1 MAFYYEPEKGPSA
14 PSELAHKANALA
26 SDATVAQ
33 QSREA
38 LEQQISEALK
48 HPALQTIREADQ
60 GARLLL
66 YWFLGLVAFP
76 GVVVWEAIVSR
87 EIYEVIL
94 PYPSLWWVPIV
105 ACMGIGLWASAAL
118 GEAVSDFAMLT
129 LSADPV
135 AESAKS
141 IASARRHLY
150 DVHHNKPAGAFAF
163 HPATG
168 AFLAIIFLAL
178 IYGVSSYRVELLKE
192 AGEDSGGVLQLYLP
206 VILYAVEI
214 GLGMPAFFVLVCLQ
228 KRAQL
233 QRSRTAFAEAKR
245 HELTLRQAAIE
256 QYTQYL
262 DDYASYN
269 AWTDQ
274 KQQPRALLVLPN
286 AELRQLLPPE
296 WGYDPTRGTA
306 RPDAANGGHPSSSSV
321 NGNGGPGVPGD
332 GASSTAEAAKEE
344 EVPSPEPRIQ
354 QTANDGSREAELLRL
369 LDEQIT
375 SQNGRF

>member
-48 HPALQTIREADQ
+48 HPALQKIREADQ

-105 ACMGIGLWASAAL
+105 ACMGVGLWASAAL

-129 LSADPV
+129 LSTDPV
-135 AESAKS
+135 TESAKS

-150 DVHHNKPAGAFAF
+150 DVRHNKPAGAFAF

-168 AFLAIIFLAL
+168 AFVAIIFLTL
-178 IYGVSSYRVELLKE
+178 IYGVSLYRVELLKE
-192 AGEDSGGVLQLYLP
+192 AGEDPGGLLQLYLP

-233 QRSRTAFAEAKR
+233 QRSRIAFAEAKR

-256 QYTQYL
+256 LYTQYL
-262 DDYASYN
+262 DDYRHYN
-269 AWTDQ
+269 AWADQ

-286 AELRQLLPPE
+286 TELRQLLPQE
-296 WGYDPTRGTA
+296 WGYDPTRGTSG
-306 RPDAANGGHPSSSSV
+306 PDAGGGHPSSSPV

-332 GASSTAEAAKEE
+332 GASSPAEEAREE
-344 EVPSPEPRIQ
+344 KAPSPESTTQ
-354 QTANDGSREAELLRL
+354 QAANDGSREAELLRL

-375 SQNGRF
+375 SQNSRF